1 MMNIVVLAADCLDVN
16 PGEAYL
22 LARVSDAGV

>member
-1 MMNIVVLAADCLDVN
+1 MNIIVLVGDCLDVN

-22 LARVSDAGV
+22 LARVGDAGV